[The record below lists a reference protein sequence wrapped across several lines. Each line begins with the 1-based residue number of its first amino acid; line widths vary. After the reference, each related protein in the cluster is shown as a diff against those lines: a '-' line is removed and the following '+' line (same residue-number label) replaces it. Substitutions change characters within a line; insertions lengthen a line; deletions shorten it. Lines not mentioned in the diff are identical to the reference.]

1 MNSKSANEAIR
12 ITNEDREVADI
23 KMAQSKLSFCNE
35 TNFFALFRKLEN
47 ILFSKLVESTLLL
60 YCFLTAKNAGNLSFG
75 TFFGMPYGKI
85 LKGVIFVG
93 ND

>member
-1 MNSKSANEAIR
+1 
-12 ITNEDREVADI
+12 
-23 KMAQSKLSFCNE
+23 MAQSKLSFCNE
-35 TNFFALFRKLEN
+35 TNFFDLFRKHDKYLGFKASRIN
-47 ILFSKLVESTLLL
+47 FTALL
-60 YCFLTAKNAGNLSFG
+60 FLTAKNAGNLSFG